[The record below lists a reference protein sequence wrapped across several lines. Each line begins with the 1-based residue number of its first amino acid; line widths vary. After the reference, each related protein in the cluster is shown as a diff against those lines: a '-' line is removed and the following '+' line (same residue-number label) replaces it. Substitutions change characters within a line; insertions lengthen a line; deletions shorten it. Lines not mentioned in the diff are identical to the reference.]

1 MAIAYAMKKKARKMA
16 EGGEDGPCD
25 EHGTH
30 MCEMCH
36 GGMYA
41 KGGNIHDAGH
51 RYNEVEGVHKE
62 RDPGSS
68 GTGISEAGDRVRKAH
83 SIRKHGGREDQ
94 ATLYEDVAKDLHRET
109 LHKMRHMGKPDLYA
123 EGGAVEEDD
132 RMLNQHGEEEV
143 GAMDMEEDNEP
154 QHERMIEHAVE
165 NQDDHED
172 MVGRIMRQ
180 RTKHFS
186 EGGRV
191 ANDTPVYTD
200 FEDNQFDDLVKD
212 DDLDQHDTGKNSG
225 DELGDAQED
234 EDRRDIVSR
243 IMKSRRMKDRMPR
256 PA

>member
-1 MAIAYAMKKKARKMA
+1 MSMAIAYAMKKKAQKMA

-41 KGGNIHDAGH
+41 KGGH
-51 RYNEVEGVHKE
+51 VKGVHE
-62 RDPGSS
+62 SLEGGMYGHGSKAK
-68 GTGISEAGDRVRKAH
+68 GQSEAGSWVRLGEKARR
-83 SIRKHGGREDQ
+83 SGISPGSDYSQDK
-94 ATLYEDVAKDLHRET
+94 AKDLHRQKLEE
-109 LHKMRHMGKPDLYA
+109 LKSMDKPELYA

-143 GAMDMEEDNEP
+143 GAMDMEEDNGP
-154 QHERMIEHAVE
+154 QHERMIEHPVE

-191 ANDTPVYTD
+191 ANDTPVYAD